1 MSIYA
6 KPTKEMFNR
15 ELDRRVDNLEKR
27 KLRYE
32 KHKRDMARQG
42 KFGPGAMSRT
52 VLCTQCQRSM
62 SKYTAD
68 QQLENKREFAP
79 ICVACICGI
88 PRKNLNK

>member
-6 KPTKEMFNR
+6 KPTKEMFER
-15 ELDRRVDNLEKR
+15 ELNRMVDALEKK

-32 KHKRDMARQG
+32 SHKREMARKG

-52 VLCTQCQRSM
+52 VLCTQCDRSM

-68 QQLENKREFAP
+68 QQIENKRENAP
-79 ICVACICGI
+79 ICVPCILGK
-88 PRKNLNK
+88 PRKVLN